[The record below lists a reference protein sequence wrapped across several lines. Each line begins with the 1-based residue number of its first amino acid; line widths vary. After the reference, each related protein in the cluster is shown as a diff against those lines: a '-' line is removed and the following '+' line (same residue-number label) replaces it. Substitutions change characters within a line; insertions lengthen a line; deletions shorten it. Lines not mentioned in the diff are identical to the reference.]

1 MMHFKNALKR
11 YARGEFC
18 YEFIA
23 RGNRRSRRLETW
35 RRHYQHNSNIPVV
48 VLVTWILYELRGYN
62 LKSREI
68 RKIRKG
74 RFKRPFLSVAKLFHR
89 FIFVF
94 PPIRAD
100 I

>member
-23 RGNRRSRRLETW
+23 RCNRRSRRLETW
-35 RRHYQHNSNIPVV
+35 WRNYQHNSNILAV
-48 VLVTWILYELRGYN
+48 VLVTWILYELSKVQPEKPGN
-62 LKSREI
+62 K
-68 RKIRKG
+68 KNKKG
-74 RFKRPFLSVAKLFHR
+74 RFKRPFLSVAESFHY

-94 PPIRAD
+94 PPVRAN

>member
-35 RRHYQHNSNIPVV
+35 RRHYQHNSNILAV
-48 VLVTWILYELRGYN
+48 VLVTWILYELRKYN

-74 RFKRPFLSVAKLFHR
+74 RFKRPFLSVAEFLHY